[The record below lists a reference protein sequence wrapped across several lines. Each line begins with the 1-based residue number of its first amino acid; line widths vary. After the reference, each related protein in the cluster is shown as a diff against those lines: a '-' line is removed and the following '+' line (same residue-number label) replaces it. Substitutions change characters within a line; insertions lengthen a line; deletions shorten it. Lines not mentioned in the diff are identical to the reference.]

1 MGARRRPR
9 PRRQR
14 SRVALRST
22 LILVALL
29 GTLFMA
35 CWGANRVERLERKR
49 TALQREID
57 FQGDEYRRLLSA
69 WLRATD
75 RERIVGRASRELAL
89 MEPSPQDRSILV
101 LPSTDEKDTVAHP
114 FLEHLARSLDRYGQV
129 ESALAKEGQ

>member
-1 MGARRRPR
+1 MGARRRAR

-14 SRVALRST
+14 SLVALRST

-35 CWGANRVERLERKR
+35 CWGANRVECLERRK
-49 TALQREID
+49 TTLQREIE
-57 FQGDEYRRLLSA
+57 FQGDQYRRLLSA

-75 RERIVGRASRELAL
+75 RERIVGRANRELAL
-89 MEPSPQDRSILV
+89 QEPSPEDRTILV
-101 LPSTDEKDTVAHP
+101 LPSTGEKSAPAHP
-114 FLEHLARSLDRYGQV
+114 LLDHLARSLDRYGQV